1 MAVAIIISK
10 VKFMNKKNIATTVI
24 LILCSLLFA
33 TIGSTFMNLLYEK
46 NKIVVKNPMLMASAG
61 ILVYKSDDQTKTQI
75 TQLEFN
81 SMDLGLKPVTG
92 EADEKTNIPSTV
104 TEKKGTEGLYAEL
117 KVSTATAFRVKVVNL
132 QIDSKQDEE
141 KLKKEHKNLWVALK
155 DVEDSAKNLENGEV
169 VLLTENEGV
178 QDKEYILYFWLSGD
192 GKALKGAR
200 ISFDVQFETLV

>member
-1 MAVAIIISK
+1 
-10 VKFMNKKNIATTVI
+10 MNKKNIATTVI

-46 NKIVVKNPMLMASAG
+46 NKIVVKNPTLIVSAG
-61 ILVYKSDDQTKTQI
+61 ISVYKSDDQTKTQI

-81 SMDLGLKPVTG
+81 SMSLGLKPVTG

-117 KVSTATAFRVKVVNL
+117 KVSASTAFTIKVANL
-132 QIDSKQDEE
+132 KIESNQDEE
-141 KLKKEHKNLWVALK
+141 KVQKEHKNLWVALK
-155 DVEDSAKNLENGEV
+155 DVEDSAKNLENGEA
-169 VLLTENEGV
+169 VLLSENQAV
-178 QDKEYILYFWLSGD
+178 QDKEYIFYFWLSGD

-200 ISFDVQFETLV
+200 ISFDVQFEANG